1 MKRRFFLAAAALAL
15 TSAADSATGPA
26 KPEEVIEDPRP
37 RNPLEPVEPP
47 APSVPKPVPGKPAP
61 LPEKPAPE
69 GFEGTGRPVP
79 AKTDT
84 ELINRL
90 TSALLDDP
98 SAPPIRALTIAVKD
112 GRATLGGVART
123 REDKDAAAA
132 KAAAVA
138 GLRNVSNMIT
148 VAP

>member
-1 MKRRFFLAAAALAL
+1 MNRYLFLAAAALAWA
-15 TSAADSATGPA
+15 SAAGSAEGPTKA
-26 KPEEVIEDPRP
+26 EDVIEDPQP

-47 APSVPKPVPGKPAP
+47 SPSVPKPLPGKPAP
-61 LPEKPAPE
+61 PPP

-84 ELINRL
+84 ELIREL
-90 TSALLDDP
+90 TTALLDDP
-98 SAPPIRALTIAVKD
+98 STPRVQGLTISIKD
-112 GRATLGGVART
+112 GRATLRGVARSI
-123 REDKDAAAA
+123 RDKDAVTA
-132 KAAAVA
+132 KAGAVA